1 MFCHGKRSNFLDYW
15 YAILL
20 FWLAYSIQN
29 FLACSFFKFVRKS
42 LLILV
47 AHAIGL
53 SRICWHFLVVILVE
67 EKKKG
72 MNLVQFG
79 KGGKLYM

>member
-1 MFCHGKRSNFLDYW
+1 M
-15 YAILL
+15 L

-29 FLACSFFKFVRKS
+29 FNLCYGNDMKEVVFELVSFPKFFKFVRKS

-53 SRICWHFLVVILVE
+53 NQICWHFLVVILE
-67 EKKKG
+67 EEIKKG
-72 MNLVQFG
+72 MNLGQFG